1 VAGTGESVS
10 GALASAAI
18 AAAAAAAGAPAE
30 AEDPDA
36 ARIDPPALGLEVDED
51 DTAWLSRGSDSATD
65 LRGQRRCHE
74 ARATTLAESASTPA
88 CPSFFRPKPPQ
99 PRDPRRYRREKLGCY
114 FGGRA

>member
-1 VAGTGESVS
+1 
-10 GALASAAI
+10 
-18 AAAAAAAGAPAE
+18 
-30 AEDPDA
+30 
-36 ARIDPPALGLEVDED
+36 
-51 DTAWLSRGSDSATD
+51 